1 MVRGM
6 SKKKAKFIPQEGSEF
21 TADWFTDLFQEQYG
35 AAVLDVSREVI
46 GTGVGFVGEIHRC
59 FLSWDA
65 TRGDLPASVI
75 VKVPSK
81 LPLNRSLGEGLQLYE
96 REVIAYEKL
105 ASNMGLPMPNVLYSA
120 MDDDPTPWL
129 DSVITFLFSR
139 LPLSGVSWLTVKFL
153 ELASKN
159 PKLRRYVLVLE
170 DIADARPP
178 SQVEGGSLDD
188 ALISLATLAKFHAHH
203 WMNEESIAVSDRIWA
218 LNRLP
223 KVSQASYARNRE
235 EFIGRFGELV
245 GDEKMSV
252 IDDTQDRLED
262 LLAPLAQDP
271 WTLLHG
277 DYRLDNIMFRPNGEI
292 VVIDYQLLSK
302 GRPGWDVAYFITTAL
317 SADYKSEE
325 ETMLKHYHETLLRAG
340 ITNYSFEELV
350 DDVELTKLLL
360 AHRLVGSRDAFD
372 TELQNSDETFV
383 DVVVKR
389 VVGWI

>member
-1 MVRGM
+1 M
-6 SKKKAKFIPQEGSEF
+6 F
-21 TADWFTDLFQEQYG
+21 
-35 AAVLDVSREVI
+35 
-46 GTGVGFVGEIHRC
+46 
-59 FLSWDA
+59 
-65 TRGDLPASVI
+65 
-75 VKVPSK
+75 
-81 LPLNRSLGEGLQLYE
+81 
-96 REVIAYEKL
+96 
-105 ASNMGLPMPNVLYSA
+105 
-120 MDDDPTPWL
+120 
-129 DSVITFLFSR
+129 
-139 LPLSGVSWLTVKFL
+139 
-153 ELASKN
+153 
-159 PKLRRYVLVLE
+159 VLE

-245 GDEKMSV
+245 GDEKMRV